1 MPELLSSITVLSVV
15 LFVIGIAL
23 MIIEMYMPGFGLWG
37 ILGIICLAAD
47 VFVTAKS
54 VEQGLI
60 LAAFIFII
68 LIILFIIF
76 AVLASHGKLPGKLVL
91 RQSTDRS
98 SGFSAAK
105 DMSCLVGTC
114 GVTITPL
121 RPAGNAEFNGVR
133 LDVVSQGDY
142 IEAGVPV
149 EVIEASGN
157 RIIVK
162 TKHESEDK

>member
-1 MPELLSSITVLSVV
+1 MAELLSSISMLSVA
-15 LFVIGIAL
+15 LFVVGIVL
-23 MIIEMYMPGFGLWG
+23 MVIEMYMPGFGVCG

-54 VEQGLI
+54 IEQGLI

-76 AVLASHGKLPGKLVL
+76 AVLASHGRLPGKLVL

-98 SGFSAAK
+98 SGFSSAK
-105 DMSCLVGTC
+105 DMSCLVGAS

-142 IEAGVPV
+142 IESGVPV
-149 EVIEASGN
+149 EVIETSGN
-157 RIIVK
+157 RIIVR